1 MRIVTLSDHA
11 QAQIDAILA
20 AIERARVRCQERYN
34 TGYEAA
40 ERVAEAAWRQVYH
53 TGPPLPRGPAA
64 EGLSAGGETARE
76 ACELAERL
84 SRRPTSTPHSPRV
97 RPSMI
102 TATSTAFGVAVA
114 SHLLKLGYI
123 KSPGRPPCSTPS
135 AWPSS
140 GVAVGVGEG
149 VAVGVGV
156 GVSVGVSVGAA
167 VVVGVGV
174 GVGVG
179 EDVATGVGVRAGVG
193 EGVSSGVEAA
203 SGMGVATAVGTVDSG
218 LSPERQP
225 VPTTTSATSA
235 SAARTH
241 TTSLRRGVER
251 IATDSSARRR
261 EEPSGASAGRHPRT
275 GLGAERVPPG
285 GAA

>member
-1 MRIVTLSDHA
+1 MRTVTLRDHV

-20 AIERARVRCQERYN
+20 AIERARARCQERYN

-97 RPSMI
+97 RPSRI

-167 VVVGVGV
+167 VVVGVGEGVAVGVGVGVSVGVSVGAAVVVGVGV

-179 EDVATGVGVRAGVG
+179 EDMATGVGVRAGVG
-193 EGVSSGVEAA
+193 EGVGSDV
-203 SGMGVATAVGTVDSG
+203 
-218 LSPERQP
+218 
-225 VPTTTSATSA
+225 
-235 SAARTH
+235 
-241 TTSLRRGVER
+241 
-251 IATDSSARRR
+251 
-261 EEPSGASAGRHPRT
+261 
-275 GLGAERVPPG
+275 